1 MKSVKVSDYMVG
13 KPGTVPETVT
23 IAQAARVI
31 TDNKV
36 SGVIVV
42 DTDGRAVGML
52 SELDCLRSLL
62 SEIYNGQTLGGDSVV
77 DVMTTPV
84 TDAAPD
90 DDIISVAESMLSNK
104 QRRRPV
110 VNHGSLVGQITCRQL
125 LGALLDY

>member
-1 MKSVKVSDYMVG
+1 MVG
-13 KPGTVPETVT
+13 KPVTVPETVT

-77 DVMTTPV
+77 DVMTAPV

-110 VNHGSLVGQITCRQL
+110 VNQGSLVGQITCRQL

>member
-13 KPGTVPETVT
+13 KPVTVPETVT

-31 TDNKV
+31 TDNKI

-62 SEIYNGQTLGGDSVV
+62 SEIYNGQ
-77 DVMTTPV
+77 
-84 TDAAPD
+84 
-90 DDIISVAESMLSNK
+90 
-104 QRRRPV
+104 
-110 VNHGSLVGQITCRQL
+110 SLTS
-125 LGALLDY
+125 